1 MANPPLSK
9 LPAAPAP
16 EEAMPPTKGWRKI
29 FVSLKTP
36 NYRYFYIGQFISM
49 IGTWIRMAALGW
61 TAYQISGSE
70 FVLGLVSTLNALP
83 MVLFSVWAG
92 SLADRVPKLRMFT
105 ITSWISMLSSFCLS
119 YFLFRGQ
126 VTVAHLLFFS
136 SFWGLATAFEVPSR
150 QAMIVELVGT
160 RDLTNAIA
168 LNSAMVNA
176 TRILGPALAG
186 VVIARLDAAW
196 CFFLDGMSYWAVLYA
211 IHRIRVPRLS
221 HAVHQKGWGHLME
234 GIHYI
239 RRNPRVSQT
248 LWLLLAMSTCAW
260 PYISQLPAVAK
271 AQLGMDAEGYGWL
284 AAINGLGA
292 CAAALTVAALGDK
305 PFREKQARWG
315 IWLFGVAILL
325 FGLQAH
331 PLGAAFFVFFCG
343 FGAILFF
350 STSNTLIQLET
361 PHELRGRVMGLW
373 ALGFGGGMPLGSFLI
388 GLLASQIGADRALQ
402 VGGALSLIL
411 SWFVVRAFK
420 K

>member
-1 MANPPLSK
+1 
-9 LPAAPAP
+9 
-16 EEAMPPTKGWRKI
+16 
-29 FVSLKTP
+29 
-36 NYRYFYIGQFISM
+36 
-49 IGTWIRMAALGW
+49 
-61 TAYQISGSE
+61 
-70 FVLGLVSTLNALP
+70 
-83 MVLFSVWAG
+83 
-92 SLADRVPKLRMFT
+92 
-105 ITSWISMLSSFCLS
+105 
-119 YFLFRGQ
+119 
-126 VTVAHLLFFS
+126 
-136 SFWGLATAFEVPSR
+136 
-150 QAMIVELVGT
+150 
-160 RDLTNAIA
+160 
-168 LNSAMVNA
+168 
-176 TRILGPALAG
+176 
-186 VVIARLDAAW
+186 
-196 CFFLDGMSYWAVLYA
+196 
-211 IHRIRVPRLS
+211 
-221 HAVHQKGWGHLME
+221 ME